1 MTKPPITAIAVLVSA
16 LLIAPSMAA
25 AKTKT
30 HTVNYAYRVT
40 KATGSEVAT
49 FQGDGTSTC
58 ANAGLCGTSGTV
70 SYTFGNANGGF
81 ALVTVISRGHRHTG
95 IGDFEFGTDGTTSAN
110 VSQAGVAQPCVD
122 SVKHRDDSLD
132 VFISGS
138 RVGFGLHGFNA
149 DLLASNYLDTHC
161 AGPTEGD
168 MLAARVLPAV
178 SFPLKTLKRHR
189 IDFQIHSNLPFHA
202 GPFTGTLKVDA
213 TYTMVRDRRAERQF
227 NKG

>member
-149 DLLASNYLDTHC
+149 DLLASNYL
-161 AGPTEGD
+161 
-168 MLAARVLPAV
+168 AV